1 MILIIISKYIFN
13 LDLRYL
19 YCRYKFFFTEKLSE
33 KQTIDIYNALI
44 FYNYKYDNKKIDQ
57 VYFGLFLTHGLI
69 DDLLDVID
77 PIFGLLVCCRF
88 TRIVVLIPRILMEN
102 FHFSVG
108 HLFTIFHT
116 DKTVT
121 LVFDLGSVEETT
133 YTEESGLFGHG
144 YINFFK
150 SFNNSWIKRFIRQTV
165 KFKKSLKNHQRYLHV
180 VICMIVFNKK
190 KF

>member
-13 LDLRYL
+13 LDLTYL
-19 YCRYKFFFTEKLSE
+19 YCRYTFLFTEKLSE
-33 KQTIDIYNALI
+33 KQTIAIYNALI

-57 VYFGLFLTHGLI
+57 VYLGLFLAHGLV
-69 DDLLDVID
+69 DDLLNVIH
-77 PIFGLLVCCRF
+77 PVFGLLVCCRF
-88 TRIVVLIPRILMEN
+88 TDIVVMIPRVLMEN

-121 LVFDLGSVEETT
+121 LVFDLSSIKETT
-133 YTEESGLFGHG
+133 NTEESGLFSHY

-150 SFNNSWIKRFIRQTV
+150 SFNNSRIKRFIRWSV
-165 KFKKSLKNHQRYLHV
+165 K
-180 VICMIVFNKK
+180 
-190 KF
+190 

>member
-1 MILIIISKYIFN
+1 MQIYVPFH
-13 LDLRYL
+13 R
-19 YCRYKFFFTEKLSE
+19 KLSE

-57 VYFGLFLTHGLI
+57 VNFGLFLTHGLV
-69 DDLLDVID
+69 DDLLDVIH
-77 PIFGLLVCCRF
+77 PVFGLLVCCRF
-88 TRIVVLIPRILMEN
+88 THVVVLIPRVLMEN
-102 FHFSVG
+102 FHFSIG
-108 HLFTIFHT
+108 HLFSIFHT
-116 DKTVT
+116 DKAIT
-121 LVFDLGSVEETT
+121 LVFDLGPVEEAT